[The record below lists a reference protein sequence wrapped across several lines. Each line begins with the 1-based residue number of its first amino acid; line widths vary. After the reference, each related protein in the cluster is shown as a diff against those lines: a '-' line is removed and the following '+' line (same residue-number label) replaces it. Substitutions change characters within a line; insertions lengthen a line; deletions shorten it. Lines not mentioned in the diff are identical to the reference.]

1 MVVAVLINKI
11 KHFLLFVVSI
21 FRRALCC
28 FRRRRRSSFDS
39 VPLTHVGVVANHNDP
54 EEPWTWEEKLEY
66 AEPKTVQD
74 HIELYRKRK
83 IDAQQQAKDE
93 AEERADLFEDMT
105 PKITKQTKVF
115 VNTERRESSGAN
127 RLNVAE
133 TVPVETGELREWE
146 ESSGWEGETL
156 DWDAQE
162 ALRQKKRQDRERR
175 LWEQQQKRQ
184 ERANRSLGA
193 RVST

>member
-11 KHFLLFVVSI
+11 KHFLLFLVSI

-39 VPLTHVGVVANHNDP
+39 VPLTHVGVVANHTDP

-115 VNTERRESSGAN
+115 VNTERRESGGAN

-133 TVPVETGELREWE
+133 TVPVV
-146 ESSGWEGETL
+146 
-156 DWDAQE
+156 
-162 ALRQKKRQDRERR
+162 RQHKTSQRF
-175 LWEQQQKRQ
+175 
-184 ERANRSLGA
+184 
-193 RVST
+193 

>member
-115 VNTERRESSGAN
+115 VNTERRESGGAN

-133 TVPVETGELREWE
+133 TVPVVR
-146 ESSGWEGETL
+146 
-156 DWDAQE
+156 QHK
-162 ALRQKKRQDRERR
+162 ALQRF
-175 LWEQQQKRQ
+175 
-184 ERANRSLGA
+184 
-193 RVST
+193 

>member
-1 MVVAVLINKI
+1 MVMSVFVNKI
-11 KHFLLFVVSI
+11 KHFVLFVVSI

-39 VPLTHVGVVANHNDP
+39 VPLTHVGVVSNHKES
-54 EEPWTWEEKLEY
+54 EENWNWDDRLEY

-83 IDAQQQAKDE
+83 VDAQQQSDIPL
-93 AEERADLFEDMT
+93 EERLDFFEDMT
-105 PKITKQTKVF
+105 PKITKQTKLF
-115 VNTERRESSGAN
+115 INAAKNESDVGN
-127 RLNVAE
+127 RLNVIE
-133 TVPVETGELREWE
+133 TVPVEDGELREWE
-146 ESSGWEGETL
+146 ESSGWEGQTL

-184 ERANRSLGA
+184 EKINRSLGA
-193 RVST
+193 RVNT